1 MAVQVIAN
9 NPIVQA
15 IQPEQTTVATIASTG
30 GVSPSQIPDLVSYR
44 HIQSSAQS
52 TWAIEHNLGFMP
64 SVTVVDSGGNLVEAN
79 VTYNSVTALTLSFS
93 AAISGVAYLS

>member
-15 IQPEQTTVATIASTG
+15 IQPAQTTVATIASTG
-30 GVSPSQIPDLVSYR
+30 GVSPSQIPDLVSYQ

-52 TWAIEHNLGFMP
+52 TWVIEHNLGFMP
-64 SVTVVDSGGNLVEAN
+64 NVTVVDSGGNLVEAN
-79 VTYNSVTALTLSFS
+79 VTYTSTALLSITFS
-93 AAISGVAYLS
+93 SAISGIAYLS